1 MEIQAQPEYRKDASN
16 IPSVY
21 VRSNSGE
28 MVPMGTFTEV
38 RTRFVPQYL
47 SRYNMYSSTTVSGS
61 PAPGVSSGEAMAEME
76 RIADRILP
84 TGMTY
89 EWTDM
94 SYQERLSAGQ
104 TAIIFV
110 LALIFIYLFLVSQY
124 ESWMIPVSVLLSV
137 PIALAGALLS
147 LLLLSITNNIY
158 TQVGFVLL
166 FGIACKTAILIVEFA
181 KEKHEEGMTVTDAA
195 AHAAKLRFRAV
206 LMTAISFI
214 LGTWPLVIASG
225 AGAVSRRSLGT
236 AVFGGMLISVIFGTL
251 LIPVFYAVVQMLINK
266 TCGRKLG

>member
-1 MEIQAQPEYRKDASN
+1 MAISIKTPEDIEKMRVAGRLAAEVLEM
-16 IPSVY
+16 IEPY
-21 VRSNSGE
+21 VK
-28 MVPMGTFTEV
+28 
-38 RTRFVPQYL
+38 
-47 SRYNMYSSTTVSGS
+47 
-61 PAPGVSSGEAMAEME
+61 PGVSTGEAMAEME
-76 RIADRILP
+76 AIAARVLP

-104 TAIIFV
+104 TGIIFG
-110 LALIFIYLFLVSQY
+110 LALLFIYLFLVSQY
-124 ESWMIPVSVLLSV
+124 ESWMIPLSVLLSV
-137 PIALAGALLS
+137 PVALAGALFS

-181 KEKHEEGMTVTDAA
+181 KEKHEEGMTVLDAA

-206 LMTAISFI
+206 LMTAVSFI
-214 LGTWPLVIASG
+214 LGTWPLVVASG

-236 AVFGGMLISVIFGTL
+236 AVFGGMLVSVVVGTL
-251 LIPVFYAVVQMLINK
+251 LIPVFYAVVQLMINK
-266 TCGRKLG
+266 VAKRKI